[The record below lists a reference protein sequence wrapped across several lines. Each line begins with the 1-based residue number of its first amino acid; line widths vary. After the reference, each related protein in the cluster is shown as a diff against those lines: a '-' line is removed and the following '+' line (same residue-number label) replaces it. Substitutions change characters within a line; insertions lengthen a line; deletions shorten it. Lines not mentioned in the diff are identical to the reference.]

1 MSDKETQIRIHD
13 IKKIKVAQKDI
24 IYAAKSGS
32 FIFEN
37 RTIMI
42 KAAVIRIEIMREII
56 KATISL

>member
-1 MSDKETQIRIHD
+1 MSDKEAQIRIHD

-42 KAAVIRIEIMREII
+42 KTIVIRIEIIKEII
-56 KATISL
+56 AATIVS

>member
-1 MSDKETQIRIHD
+1 MSDKEDQIRIHD

-42 KAAVIRIEIMREII
+42 KTIVIRIEIIKEII
-56 KATISL
+56 AATIVS